1 MKRVLLTGMS
11 GTGKSTLIGA
21 LAARGYKAVDAD
33 AEDWSEWV
41 KVDGNPTFANPG
53 HDWRWREDRIRRL
66 LEAEDSEILFVSGCA
81 ENMVKFYSQ
90 FDHIILLSVSV
101 PIIAERLAGRRNNP
115 YGKRPEELDRVLE
128 HKRIVEPKLRRAAGH
143 EIDTSAPLGEV
154 VGNVLELLD
163 LPERSV
169 ATGQR

>member
-1 MKRVLLTGMS
+1 
-11 GTGKSTLIGA
+11 
-21 LAARGYKAVDAD
+21 
-33 AEDWSEWV
+33 
-41 KVDGNPTFANPG
+41 
-53 HDWRWREDRIRRL
+53 
-66 LEAEDSEILFVSGCA
+66 
-81 ENMVKFYSQ
+81 MVKFYSQ

-169 ATGQR
+169 ATGQP